1 MPLMT
6 KQQAKQLSALQLAYM
21 GDTVF
26 DLLARTDLMFT
37 DLHVKEMHSRTT
49 QIVNA
54 RSQAKA
60 LSSIR
65 HLLDDDEKDIIRRA
79 RNVHLGH
86 NIPQAASREEYLDAT
101 GYEALMGYLYLSGQ
115 MQRAQMLY
123 KLSLIKE

>member
-1 MPLMT
+1 MALMT
-6 KQQAKQLSALQLAYM
+6 KTAAKRLNALQLAYM

-37 DLHVKEMHSRTT
+37 DLHVKEMHGKVT

-54 RSQAKA
+54 KSQARA
-60 LSSIR
+60 LNAVR
-65 HLLDDDEKDIIRRA
+65 HLLDEDECDIIRRA

-86 NIPQAASREEYLDAT
+86 NIPHAASREEYLDAT
-101 GYEALMGYLYLSGQ
+101 CFEALMGYLYLTGQ
-115 MQRAQMLY
+115 MHRAQMLY

>member
-6 KQQAKQLSALQLAYM
+6 KQAAKQLSALQLAYM
-21 GDTVF
+21 GDTVC

-37 DLHVKEMHSRTT
+37 DLHVKEMHT
-49 QIVNA
+49 QATQVVNA

-60 LSSIR
+60 LSTVR
-65 HLLDDDEKDIIRRA
+65 HLLDEEECDIIRRA

-86 NIPQAASREEYLDAT
+86 NIPHAASREEYLDAT
-101 GYEALMGYLYLSGQ
+101 GYEALMGYLYLTGQ
-115 MQRAQMLY
+115 MKRAQMLY